1 VQRIHVTQNWAVDES
16 DIAVERAKTTF
27 FAVSEGSSAGTSQ
40 FTSNFRPLLSFTL
53 AIIQA
58 PTEAPIDP
66 VLVSS
71 SFPPLVTFPLKM
83 NTYPDRALVSFTFWP
98 RRDGAYSPPS
108 PLAGL
113 HHTVQR

>member
-1 VQRIHVTQNWAVDES
+1 VGVDGNRYLGMFS
-16 DIAVERAKTTF
+16 
-27 FAVSEGSSAGTSQ
+27 
-40 FTSNFRPLLSFTL
+40 PLLPQRLSQGMPSL
-53 AIIQA
+53 
-58 PTEAPIDP
+58 APIDP